1 MAPDQRIPGHSRYP
15 EAGTGRKTKVAEA
28 AGRLSVLA
36 ALLLA
41 IGGCFLHPRLPPDG
55 IAVTLQPP
63 ALPPAPLPQELPA
76 TVVAT
81 LGPPME
87 GQPPTRVESALQLE
101 TVLGSVDAHFPLIY
115 AAEMERVMAGGQR
128 LVAEGAFD
136 FNLKSRAS
144 FNGGTFE
151 NQRFDFFGE
160 QATLFQGVS
169 VFGGYRAGYGDYPV
183 YYGQM
188 KTADGGEFRAGVQI
202 PLLKDAAID
211 RRRANLRQAWITQN
225 LAEPTVQ
232 RARID
237 AYRASAKAFWNW
249 TAAGENVKVAQRLLK
264 IARDRQA
271 GLEAQFKKGQISEF
285 VVIDNRR
292 LIAEREGAEIASER
306 RLQQAALEL
315 SLFLRDG
322 KGDPEVPHLSLLPA
336 DFAERQPTAPATSL
350 LSKSVADAWA
360 NRPELER
367 FRLLRERTALELQ
380 LARNQAL
387 PSLNAV
393 LSGGQDVGAGKKGEG
408 IFALDRT
415 NADASIFLEVPLQRR
430 DARGKQQIA
439 DAALAQFLAQERFAR
454 DQISIEVQ
462 DAISNLDK
470 THQRLAKAREE
481 QQVALRV
488 ADLERDRFSKGQG
501 TLLEVNLRELAAAA
515 AQAKVID
522 TLAEF
527 YRAQADLEA
536 AIGVRGKDFKTSQM
550 NQASKLAWTL
560 ATCIQVGKA
569 TR

>member
-1 MAPDQRIPGHSRYP
+1 MM
-15 EAGTGRKTKVAEA
+15 A
-28 AGRLSVLA
+28 AGCFSHQRLA
-36 ALLLA
+36 Q
-41 IGGCFLHPRLPPDG
+41 DG
-55 IAVTLQPP
+55 IAETLQAP
-63 ALPPAPLPQELPA
+63 ALPPAPLPRELPSTA
-76 TVVAT
+76 MPI
-81 LGPPME
+81 LGSPMGE
-87 GQPPTRVESALQLE
+87 PTTRTALQID
-101 TVLGSVDAHFPLIY
+101 TVLLSVDAHFPLIF
-115 AAEMERVMAGGQR
+115 AAEMERALAAGQR
-128 LVAEGAFD
+128 LSAEGAFD
-136 FNLKSRAS
+136 FNLKSRGT
-144 FNGGTFE
+144 FNGGTFD
-151 NQRFDFFGE
+151 NQRFDLLGE
-160 QATLFQGVS
+160 QATLFQGIS
-169 VFGGYRAGYGDYPV
+169 VFGGYRLGYGDYPV

-188 KTADGGEFRAGVQI
+188 KTADGGEFRAGVQV

-211 RRRANLRQAWITQN
+211 RRRANLRQAWITRN

-237 AYRASAKAFWNW
+237 AHRAAAKAFWNW
-249 TAAGENVKVAQRLLK
+249 AAAGQNVQVAKRLLK
-264 IARDRQA
+264 IASDRQA

-292 LIAEREGAEIASER
+292 LIAEREGAEIATER

-322 KGDPEVPHLSLLPA
+322 KGDPVTPHVSMLPR
-336 DFAERQPTAPATSL
+336 DFAELQPTAPATNLVSQSVSL
-350 LSKSVADAWA
+350 AWS

-367 FRLLRERTALELQ
+367 FRLLRERTAVELQ

-393 LSGGQDVGAGKKGEG
+393 LSAGQDVGAGKKGDG

-430 DARGKQQIA
+430 DARGKQQTA
-439 DAALAQFLAQERFAR
+439 DAAMAQFLAQERYVR
-454 DQISIEVQ
+454 DQIGVEVQ

-481 QQVALRV
+481 QQVAQRV

-536 AIGVRGKDFKTSQM
+536 AIGVRGKNFNTPQK
-550 NQASKLAWTL
+550 N
-560 ATCIQVGKA
+560 
-569 TR
+569 